1 MVPCS
6 WNSREVD
13 LFDTPFSGFY
23 TTPPR
28 SKDTAETNFGQMLFF
43 LNKSGFGGSDRCQE
57 SGSACRLWMDRSR
70 SSEEFYS
77 PDWKPVPIMVYIFQI
92 SKKYFFKVR
101 FPIFW
106 ERFWL
111 QKCAFA
117 LASNHTCDTTFHSLP
132 RASPARNLA
141 KITGFITLGHNFKSS
156 STLNFPITTEYMYS
170 VCIQQLNTNWIQT
183 EYKTEYITKTCP

>member
-1 MVPCS
+1 MIISDIVLDSQLKLFQVNPRSTPSRKLEKNNLAPVFNVRKNPISLQPDSDLNGTSGFTLFNRVYNRFRRTASMVPCS

-28 SKDTAETNFGQMLFF
+28 NKDTAETNFGQMLLF
-43 LNKSGFGGSDRCQE
+43 LNKSGFGGSDRFQE

-92 SKKYFFKVR
+92 SKIFFLKVR
-101 FPIFW
+101 FPIF
-106 ERFWL
+106 
-111 QKCAFA
+111 
-117 LASNHTCDTTFHSLP
+117 
-132 RASPARNLA
+132 
-141 KITGFITLGHNFKSS
+141 
-156 STLNFPITTEYMYS
+156 
-170 VCIQQLNTNWIQT
+170 
-183 EYKTEYITKTCP
+183 